1 MSNPNH
7 PAGDEVDPSEVDPS
21 EGTLDVGAEPPDEE
35 GEEEV
40 DPSEKPKQ

>member
-7 PAGDEVDPSEVDPS
+7 PAGDEVDPSEGTLDEGAPRVDPS
-21 EGTLDVGAEPPDEE
+21 EDE

-40 DPSEKPKQ
+40 DPSEKPNQ